1 MHNGNKNILNRVFDS
16 IEKFRTKQINADDMV
31 ANLSGNISALEGATQ
46 EFIDNFHGFIGEIDF
61 IKYTKN
67 SNLVDDLIL
76 KEVNDYDSY
85 LRKYFSNR

>member
-31 ANLSGNISALEGATQ
+31 ANLSGNISALEGVTQ
-46 EFIDNFHGFIGEIDF
+46 EFIDNFHGFIGGIDF
-61 IKYTKN
+61 IKYTEN
-67 SNLVDDLIL
+67 PNLADELIL